1 MPIQSRLYDAEAD
14 LTRMI
19 TFLEAVNAGE
29 RSNGS
34 FHLGD
39 LIWGMYRNT
48 LFDPRENIRLWE
60 RDHQLFGFAWFDT
73 PNSVNLQIDPALS
86 GQGQL
91 EAEMLEWAAE
101 RARACQQGSQE
112 PPTLSTWCMADDQ
125 WRDAFLAER
134 GFARDSYEM
143 LHFHYDLMGP
153 IPDAPPPSQ
162 MVIRSVRG
170 EQEYQERVDTHREV
184 WQSSKVTL
192 EAYRR
197 LRAAPIYRP
206 DLDLVAALPDGNFA
220 SYCICWLDAANQIG
234 EFEPV
239 GTRPAFRG
247 RGIGK
252 AVIAEGLRRLRDAG
266 ARTAIVYTPRHNQ
279 PGQQLYLSAGF
290 RIVSS
295 ECMYGKAL

>member
-1 MPIQSRLYDAEAD
+1 MSIQSRLYNDDADEAR
-14 LTRMI
+14 LI
-19 TFLEAVNAGE
+19 AFLEAANAGE

-34 FHLGD
+34 FHVGD
-39 LIWGMYRNT
+39 LIWGMYRST

-60 RDHQLFGFAWFDT
+60 RDRQLLGFAWFDA
-73 PNSVNLQIDPALS
+73 PNSVNMQISPALS

-101 RARACQQGSQE
+101 RARDCQQGSQE

-143 LHFHYDLMGP
+143 LHFHYDLSGP
-153 IPDAPPPSQ
+153 IADTPLDQ
-162 MVIRSVRG
+162 IVIRPVGG
-170 EQEYQERVDTHREV
+170 EHEYQERVDIHREV
-184 WQSSKVTL
+184 WQPSKVTL

-206 DLDLVAALPDGNFA
+206 DLDLVAAQPDGHFA
-220 SYCICWLDAANQIG
+220 SYCICWLDSANQIG

-252 AVIAEGLRRLRDAG
+252 AVIVEGLRRLRDAG

-295 ECMYGKAL
+295 EFMYVRAL

>member
-1 MPIQSRLYDAEAD
+1 MSIQSRLYNGDAD
-14 LTRMI
+14 LARMI
-19 TFLEAVNAGE
+19 AFLEAANASELSLG
-29 RSNGS
+29 N
-34 FHLGD
+34 FHVGD
-39 LIWGMYRNT
+39 LIWGIYRNT
-48 LFDPRENIRLWE
+48 LFDPRQNIRLWE
-60 RDHQLFGFAWFDT
+60 RDSQLLGFAWFDA
-73 PNSVNLQIDPALS
+73 PNSVNMQIGPALR
-86 GQGQL
+86 GQGSL

-101 RARACQQGSQE
+101 RARVCQQGSQE
-112 PPTLSTWCMADDQ
+112 SPTLSTWCMADDA

-143 LHFHYDLMGP
+143 LHFHYDLIGP

-162 MVIRSVRG
+162 IVIRSVRG

-184 WQSSKVTL
+184 WQPSKVTL
-192 EAYRR
+192 EAYLR

-206 DLDLVAALPDGNFA
+206 ELDLVAAHPDGNFA
-220 SYCICWLDAANQIG
+220 SYCICWLDAANQTG

-252 AVIAEGLRRLRDAG
+252 AVIAEGLRRLRDVG

-295 ECMYGKAL
+295 EFMYVRAL